1 MNRRLFMTISVG
13 AMATLTGC
21 QRSRNPVESGS
32 LNNEK
37 VTHEFEI
44 QKDEEIHIDLDGSFN
59 NPQIVNP
66 DDRDILGTQII
77 LENELT
83 LKATAGQTGTYE
95 IILVGDG
102 SYEIYIN

>member
-1 MNRRLFMTISVG
+1 MAVFVG

-21 QRSRNPVESGS
+21 QRSKNPVESGS
-32 LNNEK
+32 LDNEK

-44 QKDEEIHIDLDGSFN
+44 QEDEEIRIELDGSFN
-59 NPQIVNP
+59 NPQIVDP

-77 LENELT
+77 IENDITLT
-83 LKATAGQTGTYE
+83 ATAGQTGRYE

>member
-1 MNRRLFMTISVG
+1 MTIFVG

-21 QRSRNPVESGS
+21 QRSKTPVESGS
-32 LNNEK
+32 LDNEK

-44 QKDEEIHIDLDGSFN
+44 QKDEEIRIELDGSFN
-59 NPQIVNP
+59 NPQIVDP
-66 DDRDILGTQII
+66 DNRDILGTQII
-77 LENELT
+77 IENDITLT
-83 LKATAGQTGTYE
+83 ATAGQTGTYE

>member
-1 MNRRLFMTISVG
+1 MSTFVG
-13 AMATLTGC
+13 AMVVLTGC
-21 QRSRNPVESGS
+21 QRSEDPVESGS

-44 QKDEEIHIDLDGSFN
+44 QKNEEIRIDLDGSFN

-66 DDRDILGTQII
+66 DGRDILGTQII
-77 LENELT
+77 MGDEFTLT
-83 LKATAGQTGTYE
+83 ATAGQTGIYE

-102 SYEIYIN
+102 SYEIYID